1 MKRMHIFKV
10 GTIFTLSSFALG
22 ITIPVLSL
30 LVLDRGF
37 DLSGL
42 AVVMGAYGIAVVVME
57 IPSGIIGDTY
67 GRKACF
73 LLAKGCTA
81 LGSVLLAIARNDVLF
96 VIAIVSLALARAF
109 ISGSFEAL
117 VIDWHN
123 ERFGQLALHRITTL
137 ISIWD
142 TVGLSAGALVAGF
155 VTIGS
160 NRLLALDGPYD
171 GNFLLSGMLNAL
183 LFLLSWF
190 WIEES
195 KKGTRR
201 TEGTGFAP
209 VFRFLRH
216 QGLLAALMLSAIAT
230 GFILSSIEKYWQ
242 PRLLA
247 IGGKQEHTTVLLGLL
262 AFVGFISALGGTIL
276 SGHLTGTR
284 KSSVV
289 PLFILW
295 RIVLSGAAIA
305 LALSTGGMGY
315 GVSYGLFYLVLGL
328 AGIPEQVMLNRLIP
342 NHLRASVLSVSSFC
356 LQAGGLASSAF
367 AAWFLASEGRGIGEL
382 WIISSVVIASALI
395 PFAFRGKR
403 WSGQSA

>member
-1 MKRMHIFKV
+1 
-10 GTIFTLSSFALG
+10 
-22 ITIPVLSL
+22 
-30 LVLDRGF
+30 
-37 DLSGL
+37 
-42 AVVMGAYGIAVVVME
+42 
-57 IPSGIIGDTY
+57 
-67 GRKACF
+67 
-73 LLAKGCTA
+73 
-81 LGSVLLAIARNDVLF
+81 
-96 VIAIVSLALARAF
+96 
-109 ISGSFEAL
+109 
-117 VIDWHN
+117 
-123 ERFGQLALHRITTL
+123 
-137 ISIWD
+137 
-142 TVGLSAGALVAGF
+142 
-155 VTIGS
+155 
-160 NRLLALDGPYD
+160 
-171 GNFLLSGMLNAL
+171 
-183 LFLLSWF
+183 
-190 WIEES
+190 
-195 KKGTRR
+195 
-201 TEGTGFAP
+201 
-209 VFRFLRH
+209 
-216 QGLLAALMLSAIAT
+216 
-230 GFILSSIEKYWQ
+230 
-242 PRLLA
+242 
-247 IGGKQEHTTVLLGLL
+247 GKQEHTTVLLGLL

-276 SGHLTGTR
+276 SGRLTGTR